1 MTGAKSLGA
10 EALSMVNPGAAA
22 IDIGSTM
29 HMAAINPQAGDN
41 PVRAFGTF
49 TGELHEM
56 ARWFKAS
63 GVTSVAMESTGVY
76 WIPAYEVL
84 EEHGFHVILVN
95 ARYAKNVPGRK
106 TDVSDAAWLQRLHSY
121 GLLRGSFRPEAGVAT
136 MRAYLRQRE
145 RLIEY
150 AASHIQHMQKALME
164 MNVQLHHVVS
174 DITGVT
180 GMRIIR
186 AIVAGERMPIT
197 LAEMRDVRCHASVE
211 TICAALS
218 GNWRDEHIFALCQSL
233 ALYDFY
239 QTKILECDRKLEVAL
254 KALEIDKGYDI
265 RGLSK
270 VRTKRR
276 QVNTPDFEVRSAL
289 YRVLGVDLTQIH
301 GIGPSLALK
310 LVGECG
316 TDLAAWPSSKH
327 FTSWLCLAP
336 GNKISG
342 GKLLSSKTRRSSS
355 RAAALLRLAATTI
368 GRSDTALG
376 AFYRRLAARAGKA
389 KAVTATARKI
399 AVLFYNSLRYGMAYH
414 DPGATQYEERYRNRV
429 IGNLQRRAKAF
440 GFSLQE
446 LPPEPNMAVS

>member
-1 MTGAKSLGA
+1 MS
-10 EALSMVNPGAAA
+10 
-22 IDIGSTM
+22 
-29 HMAAINPQAGDN
+29 
-41 PVRAFGTF
+41 
-49 TGELHEM
+49 
-56 ARWFKAS
+56 
-63 GVTSVAMESTGVY
+63 
-76 WIPAYEVL
+76 
-84 EEHGFHVILVN
+84 
-95 ARYAKNVPGRK
+95 
-106 TDVSDAAWLQRLHSY
+106 
-121 GLLRGSFRPEAGVAT
+121 
-136 MRAYLRQRE
+136 
-145 RLIEY
+145 
-150 AASHIQHMQKALME
+150 
-164 MNVQLHHVVS
+164 
-174 DITGVT
+174 
-180 GMRIIR
+180 
-186 AIVAGERMPIT
+186 GERTPST
-197 LAEMRDVRCHASVE
+197 LAQMRDVRCHATIE

-218 GNWRDEHIFALCQSL
+218 GNWRDEHIFALGQSL
-233 ALYDFY
+233 ALFDFY
-239 QTKILECDRKLEVAL
+239 QTKVLECDRKLEIAL
-254 KALEIDKGYDI
+254 KALEINEGHDV
-265 RGLSK
+265 RQLPK

-376 AFYRRLAARAGKA
+376 AFYRRLSARAGKA

-399 AVLFYNSLRYGMAYH
+399 AVLFYNSLRHGMAYH
-414 DPGATQYEERYRNRV
+414 DPGASQYEERYRSRV

-440 GFSLQE
+440 GFILHE
-446 LPPEPNMAVS
+446 MPGEPDMAVS